1 MKKTIFMLF
10 AAAATIVSSCN
21 TSNQSSNVQLENT
34 IDSVSYAIG
43 ANLGSNI
50 LRQIESAG
58 DTNLSYAAMIKGF
71 SQGLNSEILEIDETE
86 GTAIINTYMQEKDA
100 ERREAEKAAFSV
112 NLEAGEAFLSENA
125 QREGVF
131 TTETGLQYE
140 IIEEGNGE
148 KPIDGDRVKVNY
160 EGTLI
165 DGQVFDS
172 SYERGEPI
180 TFDINRV
187 IPGWT
192 EGLKLMP
199 VGSTFM
205 LYIPSNLG
213 YGENPPPGSIIEPY
227 STLVFKVEL
236 LEIEK

>member
-10 AAAATIVSSCN
+10 AAAALMSSCN
-21 TSNQSSNVQLENT
+21 STNQSSNVALENT

-58 DTNLSYAAMIKGF
+58 DTNLSYAAMVKGF
-71 SQGLNSEILEIDETE
+71 TQGLNSELLEIDETE
-86 GTAIINTYMQEKDA
+86 GTVIINSYMKEKDA
-100 ERREAEKAAFSV
+100 ERREAEKAAFSANIEV
-112 NLEAGEAFLSENA
+112 GEAFLAENA
-125 QREGVF
+125 QREGVIV
-131 TTETGLQYE
+131 TESGLQYE
-140 IIEEGNGE
+140 IVEEGTGE
-148 KPIDGDRVKVNY
+148 SPIDGDRVKVNY

-180 TFDINRV
+180 SFDINRV

-199 VGSTFM
+199 SGSTFM

-213 YGENPPPGSIIEPY
+213 YGENPPPNSIIEPF

>member
-1 MKKTIFMLF
+1 MLF
-10 AAAATIVSSCN
+10 AAAALMSSCN
-21 TSNQSSNVQLENT
+21 STNQSSNVPLENT

-58 DTNLSYAAMIKGF
+58 DTNLSYAAIVKGF
-71 SQGLNSEILEIDETE
+71 TQGLNSELLEIDETE
-86 GTAIINTYMQEKDA
+86 GTVIINSYMKEKDA
-100 ERREAEKAAFSV
+100 ERREAEKAAFSANIEV
-112 NLEAGEAFLSENA
+112 GEAFLAENA
-125 QREGVF
+125 QREGVIV
-131 TTETGLQYE
+131 TESGLQYE
-140 IIEEGNGE
+140 IVEEGTGE
-148 KPIDGDRVKVNY
+148 SPIDGDRVKVNY

-180 TFDINRV
+180 SFDINRV

-199 VGSTFM
+199 SGSTFM

-213 YGENPPPGSIIEPY
+213 YGENPPPNSIIEPF